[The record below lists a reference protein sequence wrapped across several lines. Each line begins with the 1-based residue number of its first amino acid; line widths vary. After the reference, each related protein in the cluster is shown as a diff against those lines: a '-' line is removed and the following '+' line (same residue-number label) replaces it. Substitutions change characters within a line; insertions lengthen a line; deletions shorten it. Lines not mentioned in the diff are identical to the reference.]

1 MFEDDRNYEQFQ
13 GNYEALERFSA
24 DWRADPE
31 LRARLAGGDYAPA
44 AEAFGL
50 NVPEG
55 AELRFVPN
63 TETVFHLP
71 IPVDPNQAISDTTL
85 DDVTGGSSA
94 GTASSI
100 GTLGTVGCST
110 GPSTVG
116 TGGSVGT
123 TSSTDYSS

>member
-1 MFEDDRNYEQFQ
+1 MFEDDRSYAEFL

-24 DWRADPE
+24 DWRADPD

-44 AEAFGL
+44 VEAFGL

-63 TETVFHLP
+63 TAATFHLP

-85 DDVTGGSSA
+85 DDITGGSSA

-100 GTLGTVGCST
+100 GTVGTVGCST
-110 GPSTVG
+110 GPSSVG
-116 TGGSVGT
+116 TGGTMGT
-123 TSSTDYSS
+123 ASSNDYS

>member
-1 MFEDDRNYEQFQ
+1 MFEDDRSYAQFL

-24 DWRADPE
+24 DWRADPD

-44 AEAFGL
+44 VEAFGL

-63 TETVFHLP
+63 TETAFHLP

-85 DDVTGGSSA
+85 NDITGGSSA

-100 GTLGTVGCST
+100 GTVGTVGCST
-110 GPSTVG
+110 GPSSVG
-116 TGGSVGT
+116 TGGTMGT
-123 TSSTDYSS
+123 ASSNDYS